1 MAQGNYGMSSLSTE
15 IFYYFI
21 VYIMF
26 FFQGKYQSIK
36 RNHEKLEMEMMQV
49 RLWQAETV
57 DGEFDEDDVD
67 GKVSIY
73 SIMIEIKLL
82 LLLYI
87 CENYEEQEI

>member
-1 MAQGNYGMSSLSTE
+1 MAQGNYGRSSLSTE